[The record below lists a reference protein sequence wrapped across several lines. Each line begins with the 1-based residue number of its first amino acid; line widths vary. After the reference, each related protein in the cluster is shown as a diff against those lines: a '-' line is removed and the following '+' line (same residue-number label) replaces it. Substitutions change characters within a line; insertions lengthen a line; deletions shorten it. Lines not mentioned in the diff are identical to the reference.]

1 MWGLGD
7 DTATTTPT
15 LGPTL
20 PGSSVVLTPD
30 QLATLIHPTVTSGE
44 TFSDFLGSHVTGS
57 MSLTT
62 LVLILGAAGLVAVLV
77 FKSGGHR

>member
-1 MWGLGD
+1 M
-7 DTATTTPT
+7 ASAPA
-15 LGPTL
+15 L

-44 TFSDFLGSHVTGS
+44 TFSDFLGAHVTGS

-62 LVLILGAAGLVAVLV
+62 LLLILGAAGLVAVLV